1 MWLVSIKLLVIGNNA
16 RVATGMWLPG
26 VALEKAAGEING
38 KCRKRDSGEL
48 RLRNVARGSVKD
60 G

>member
-1 MWLVSIKLLVIGNNA
+1 MIGNNA
-16 RVATGMWLPG
+16 RMATGMWLPG
-26 VALEKAAGEING
+26 VALEKAVGEFNR